1 MALRSRRRHAGL
13 AALLLALLPAACAAP
28 PAPSGTAALAPPLPY
43 PPSARERMLRL
54 ALAEWEEWGRI
65 VVDPATVALHEDAPG
80 SSPAALP
87 GPESALT
94 NFPRVLAYWRATE
107 EGDAA
112 IARNR
117 ARYANALAHP
127 GAPASLWAEPAWSAA
142 FISYVMRNAGV
153 DRREFPPS
161 AAHAFYIDGM
171 MADARDFPATA
182 PFVPRDWTGAAPQP
196 GDLVCADRSGR
207 PLAHWQA
214 RWSEIGQFRP
224 MHCDIVVAAG
234 PGVVEAVGGNVADA
248 VTLSRFPAD
257 AAGRLLPRPAGGPA
271 WFAVFEN
278 RLGRLPPWQP
288 QPQIQSRAQPPG
300 TWRNAS

>member
-1 MALRSRRRHAGL
+1 MSLRNWRRHAGR

-28 PAPSGTAALAPPLPY
+28 PAPTAALAPPLPY
-43 PPSARERMLRL
+43 PPAARERMLRL

-65 VVDPATVALHEDAPG
+65 VVDPAAGGLHEDAPR
-80 SSPAALP
+80 AAVAPP
-87 GPESALT
+87 GPEAALA

-112 IARNR
+112 ILRNR

-127 GAPASLWAEPAWSAA
+127 GAPASLWTEPAWSAA

-153 DRREFPPS
+153 DRREFPFS
-161 AAHAFYIDGM
+161 AAHAFYIDGLL
-171 MADARDFPATA
+171 ADARAFPATA
-182 PFVPRDWTGAAPQP
+182 PFVPRDWSAAAPRP

-207 PLAHWQA
+207 PLAHWQE
-214 RWSEIGQFRP
+214 RWAEIGQFRP

-234 PGVVEAVGGNVADA
+234 PGAVEAVGGNVADA

-257 AAGRLLPRPAGGPA
+257 EAGRLLPRPAGGPA

-278 RLGRLPPWQP
+278 RLGQLPPWQF
-288 QPQIQSRAQPPG
+288 PG
-300 TWRNAS
+300 HAPGS